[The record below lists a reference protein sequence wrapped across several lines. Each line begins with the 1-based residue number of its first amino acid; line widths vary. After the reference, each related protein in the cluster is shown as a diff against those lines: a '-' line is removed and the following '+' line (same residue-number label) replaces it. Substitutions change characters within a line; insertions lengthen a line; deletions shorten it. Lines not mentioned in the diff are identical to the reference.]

1 MFPQLRRCN
10 KGIYR
15 AGVDGLNTASVNSD
29 FINGPAS
36 TSVGASIEG
45 VRLLDPASGM
55 ADLYQCWIDRYN
67 AEL

>member
-15 AGVDGLNTASVNSD
+15 AGVDRLNTASVNSD
-29 FINGPAS
+29 LINGPAS
-36 TSVGASIEG
+36 TSVGALIEG
-45 VRLLDPASGM
+45 VRLLDPDSGR
-55 ADLYQCWIDRYN
+55 ADLYQGCIDRYN